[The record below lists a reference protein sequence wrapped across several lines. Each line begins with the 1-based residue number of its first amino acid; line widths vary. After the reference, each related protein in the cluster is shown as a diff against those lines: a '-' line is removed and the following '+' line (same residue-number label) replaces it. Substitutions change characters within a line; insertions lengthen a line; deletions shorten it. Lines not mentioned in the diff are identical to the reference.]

1 MIINAALAL
10 AARPKSQVVKKTMEM
25 YKRTWENHIHVLTEA
40 VDDITSIDDFL
51 AVSGPVPLLQRGAVL
66 EQDGLLL
73 ALGVDLGICG
83 IHIRSQRPSLVLMC
97 CLHKHQ

>member
-1 MIINAALAL
+1 MVSILKSPSEHSVFLQIINAALAL

-51 AVSGPVPLLQRGAVL
+51 AVSGMFF
-66 EQDGLLL
+66 
-73 ALGVDLGICG
+73 IF
-83 IHIRSQRPSLVLMC
+83 
-97 CLHKHQ
+97 